1 MEPSK
6 TPYYVEA
13 IWDAEAEVFVSQ
25 SNVPGLVVEAAS
37 LDEFMQTVRELTPV
51 LLDANDPAH
60 AGQHSIRSRIRGEL
74 ALARA

>member
-6 TPYYVEA
+6 TPYFVEA

-37 LDEFMQTVRELTPV
+37 LDEFMQTVREPTPV
-51 LLDANDPAH
+51 LLDANDPAQPP
-60 AGQHSIRSRIRGEL
+60 A
-74 ALARA
+74 